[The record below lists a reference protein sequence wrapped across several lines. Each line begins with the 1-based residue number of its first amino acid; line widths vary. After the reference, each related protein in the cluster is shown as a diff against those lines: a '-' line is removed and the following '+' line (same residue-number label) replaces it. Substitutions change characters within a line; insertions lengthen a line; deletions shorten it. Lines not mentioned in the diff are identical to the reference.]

1 MSVKISGGFTFFGYI
16 PENSPKQHLG
26 IVLGANELLLKY
38 CYCTSKLTRIINHI
52 DFITI
57 PAEKMRVYFSN
68 PQDSY
73 IFLSTR
79 HIHEMLIIT
88 FRSRLN
94 SEYDVKPLLDKDI
107 FSSILSR
114 IRNSDNLSERFK
126 KEFFESIEIK

>member
-1 MSVKISGGFTFFGYI
+1 MPVNISGGFTFYGYI
-16 PENSPKQHLG
+16 PDNSPKQHLG
-26 IVLGANELLLKY
+26 IVLGANDITLKY
-38 CYCTSKLTRIINHI
+38 CYCTSKFAKIINNT
-52 DFITI
+52 DFIKI

-88 FRSRLN
+88 FSSRIN

-114 IRNSDNLSERFK
+114 IKNSDNLPERFK
-126 KEFFESIEIK
+126 KEFFESIEV